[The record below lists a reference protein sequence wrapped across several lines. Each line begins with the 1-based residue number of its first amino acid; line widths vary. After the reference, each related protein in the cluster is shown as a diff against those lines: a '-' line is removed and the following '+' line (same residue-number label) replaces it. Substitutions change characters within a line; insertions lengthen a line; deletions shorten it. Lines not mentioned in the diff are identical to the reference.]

1 MSASMQVTYYPG
13 CSLEGTARDYAA
25 SLEAVCQALKVELVE
40 LADWNC
46 CGATAAH
53 ALDHYAAIA
62 LAGRNLALAEQQG
75 RDLVV
80 PCPLCFNRLKTAA
93 KELTGDKREAYEF
106 SFQGRIAIYDL
117 ADFLA
122 QEQMLKLLGPKVT
135 RPLPGLRAVCYYGC
149 MASRPP
155 WITEARDHENPTS
168 MDRILKQLGVEVKP
182 WSYKTDC
189 CGASHL
195 IARRDIVFKLVG
207 RLYDR
212 AVEAGANCIV
222 VSCQMCQA
230 NLDLYQEKIVR
241 ELGRPYYLPIFY
253 FTELI
258 GLAMGLTEARQWVT
272 MHFVQPDR
280 LLARVGLAA

>member
-1 MSASMQVTYYPG
+1 MQVTYYPG

-25 SLEAVCQALKVELVE
+25 SLTAVCKALGVELIE
-40 LADWNC
+40 LEDWNC

-53 ALDHYAAIA
+53 ALNHHAAIA
-62 LAGRNLALAEQQG
+62 LAGRNLALAEKEG

-93 KELTGDKREAYEF
+93 QALTGDKRQSYDYA
-106 SFQGRIAIYDL
+106 FQGDIKIYDL

-122 QEQMLKLLGPKVT
+122 QEPLLQLLASRVSQ
-135 RPLPGLRAVCYYGC
+135 PLPGLKAVCYYGC

-155 WITEARDHENPTS
+155 GITEAPDHENPTS
-168 MDRILKQLGVEVKP
+168 MDRILSKLGVEVKP

-207 RLYDR
+207 RLYDK
-212 AVEAGANCIV
+212 AVEAGANCMV

-230 NLDLYQEKIVR
+230 NLDLYQDKILR
-241 ELGRPYYLPIFY
+241 ELERSYYLPIFY

-258 GLAMGLTEARQWVT
+258 GLALGLSQARQWGH
-272 MHFVQPDR
+272 MHFVPPAR
-280 LLARVGLAA
+280 LLAGVGLISC

>member
-1 MSASMQVTYYPG
+1 
-13 CSLEGTARDYAA
+13 
-25 SLEAVCQALKVELVE
+25 
-40 LADWNC
+40 
-46 CGATAAH
+46 
-53 ALDHYAAIA
+53 
-62 LAGRNLALAEQQG
+62 
-75 RDLVV
+75 
-80 PCPLCFNRLKTAA
+80 
-93 KELTGDKREAYEF
+93 
-106 SFQGRIAIYDL
+106 
-117 ADFLA
+117 
-122 QEQMLKLLGPKVT
+122 
-135 RPLPGLRAVCYYGC
+135 